1 MRLQGFK
8 VSRCLG
14 PGVWGLPSVGVKGWG
29 ERESVCVC
37 VCLCVCVCVWRREGL
52 RVLEVGSLDVK
63 VWGFKVPG

>member
-1 MRLQGFK
+1 M
-8 VSRCLG
+8 C
-14 PGVWGLPSVGVKGWG
+14 
-29 ERESVCVC
+29 VCVC